1 MKIVVSASGAN
12 LEALVDPRFGR
23 CPCYIFVD
31 TDSGTF
37 EAQQNAAAMAGGG
50 AGIQAAQAVVQS
62 GAQAVITGNVGPNAF
77 QVFSAA
83 GVPVYTAR
91 GMSVS
96 QAVEAFKAGTLP
108 SAGGATG
115 PSHAGMGGGMGSGRG
130 AGRSAGSPAAP
141 VPSNDVAALKQ
152 EVAELR
158 KSVAALLQKIDDS
171 SK

>member
-1 MKIVVSASGAN
+1 MKIAVSAAGAN
-12 LEALVDPRFGR
+12 LETMVDPRFGR
-23 CPCYIFVD
+23 CPHYIFVD

-83 GVPVYTAR
+83 GIPVYTAR

-96 QAVEAFKAGTLP
+96 QAVEAFKAGTLL

-115 PSHAGMGGGMGSGRG
+115 PAHVGMGGGMGSGMG
-130 AGRSAGSPAAP
+130 AGMPAAP
-141 VPSNDVAALKQ
+141 APSNDVAALKQ

>member
-1 MKIVVSASGAN
+1 MKIVVSASSAN
-12 LEALVDPRFGR
+12 LEAMVDPRFGR
-23 CPCYIFVD
+23 CPHYIFVD

-83 GVPVYTAR
+83 GIPVYTAR

-115 PSHAGMGGGMGSGRG
+115 PAHVGMGGGRRSGMGARV
-130 AGRSAGSPAAP
+130 PAAP
-141 VPSNDVAALKQ
+141 APPSETEALKQ

>member
-31 TDSGTF
+31 TDTGTF

-62 GAQAVITGNVGPNAF
+62 RAQAVITGNVGPNAF

-91 GMSVS
+91 GMSVL

-115 PSHAGMGGGMGSGRG
+115 PSHAGMGGGGGSGMG
-130 AGRSAGSPAAP
+130 AGSPAAP

>member
-1 MKIVVSASGAN
+1 MKIAVSAAGAN
-12 LEALVDPRFGR
+12 LEAMVDPRFGR
-23 CPCYIFVD
+23 CPYYIFVD
-31 TDSGTF
+31 TDAGTF

-62 GAQAVITGNVGPNAF
+62 GAQAVISGHIGPNAF

-83 GVPVYTAR
+83 GVPTYTAT

-96 QAVEAFKAGTLP
+96 QAVAAFKAWTLP

-115 PSHAGMGGGMGSGRG
+115 PAHAGTGGGKGSEMG
-130 AGRSAGSPAAP
+130 AGRQPATPASP
-141 VPSNDVAALKQ
+141 SETEALKQ
-152 EVAELR
+152 EVTELR
-158 KSVAALLQKIDDS
+158 KSVAALLQKIDRL